1 MTQHRRH
8 RLIGGIA
15 ALALA
20 AAACTGS
27 PAATDGGGGGGSKPG
42 EGKTVNMA
50 IHAWVGYEANAA
62 VVGHVLKELGYNVVN
77 KNLGEEVTWQGFEDG
92 EVDVIIEN
100 WGHEDLKA
108 EYITQKGVAVDV
120 GPTGNT
126 GIIGWYVPAWLAEA
140 EPEVLNWENLN
151 KFADK
156 FATTETGNQ
165 GQFLSGDPSFVT
177 NDVALVNTL
186 GLDYKVVFAGSET
199 ALIESFRTAEEQ
211 KQWFIGYFWEPHWFL
226 SQVPLKQVQL
236 PEYTEGCDADSQTVN
251 CEYPE
256 YILDKIVSK
265 TFADEG
271 GVAYEVVKNFTWT
284 NDDQNLVSDYITNQ
298 DMTPEQAAAKW
309 AADNEAKWKAWIPAG
324 S

>member
-1 MTQHRRH
+1 MKERRT
-8 RLIGGIA
+8 RLLAGLA

-20 AAACTGS
+20 AVACTG
-27 PAATDGGGGGGSKPG
+27 TGGGGSPQPG
-42 EGKTVNMA
+42 EGKTVNIA
-50 IHAWVGYEANAA
+50 INPWVGYEANAA
-62 VVGHVLKELGYNVVN
+62 VVAAVLEDLGYTVN
-77 KNLGEEVTWQGFEDG
+77 RKTLAEEVSWQGFESG

-100 WGHEDLKA
+100 WGHEDLKE
-108 EYITQKGVAVDV
+108 EYITQKGVAVDL

-126 GIIGWYVPAWLAEA
+126 GIIGWYVPPWLAA
-140 EPEVLNWENLN
+140 EHPDVLSWENLN
-151 KFADK
+151 RYASN
-156 FATTETGNQ
+156 FATTETGNL

-177 NDVALVNTL
+177 NDEALVRNL
-186 GLDYKVVFAGSET
+186 GLDFKVVFSGSEA

-236 PEYTEGCDADSQTVN
+236 PEWTEGCDADPQAVD

-265 TFADEG
+265 RFADDG
-271 GVAYEVVKNFTWT
+271 GIAFQVVKNFTWT

-298 DMTPEQAAAKW
+298 NMSADEAARKW
-309 AADNEAKWKAWIPAG
+309 MADNEAKWKAWIPA